1 MPSLLLIQP
10 RFPKD
15 CARMRGFAIRSARN
29 QALAGC
35 LIREKETYY
44 SRNSASLPAIG
55 DCAMPQIWMT
65 YDEIADLLG
74 CDAEAARAMAI
85 HRSLDR
91 RKSRDGFTRT
101 KLDLDWTARFIA
113 AIREADPALDQ
124 AVRELRMMGDMMSRS
139 GAPLGIR
146 KLLLDRGAAAGGR

>member
-1 MPSLLLIQP
+1 
-10 RFPKD
+10 
-15 CARMRGFAIRSARN
+15 
-29 QALAGC
+29 
-35 LIREKETYY
+35 
-44 SRNSASLPAIG
+44 
-55 DCAMPQIWMT
+55 MPQIWMT

-74 CDAEAARAMAI
+74 CDAEAARAMVI

-124 AVRELRMMGDMMSRS
+124 AVRELRMMGDAMSRS
-139 GAPLGIR
+139 DAPFGVR
-146 KLLLDRGAAAGGR
+146 KPLLDRDATAGGR

>member
-1 MPSLLLIQP
+1 
-10 RFPKD
+10 
-15 CARMRGFAIRSARN
+15 
-29 QALAGC
+29 
-35 LIREKETYY
+35 
-44 SRNSASLPAIG
+44 
-55 DCAMPQIWMT
+55 MPQIWMT

-74 CDAEAARAMAI
+74 CDAEAARAMVI

-124 AVRELRMMGDMMSRS
+124 AVRELRMMGDAMSRS
-139 GAPLGIR
+139 DAPLGVR
-146 KLLLDRGAAAGGR
+146 KPLLDRDATAGGR